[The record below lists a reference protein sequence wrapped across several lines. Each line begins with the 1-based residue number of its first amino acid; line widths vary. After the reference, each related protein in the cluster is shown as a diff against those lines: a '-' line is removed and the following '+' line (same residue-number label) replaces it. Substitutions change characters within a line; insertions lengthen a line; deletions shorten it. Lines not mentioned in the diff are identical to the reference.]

1 MNAPSEMNGFR
12 HGTAL
17 RTEHRHENPCA
28 VAKPRKTRAKQN
40 MGAAARE
47 HVQTEQVTKKGVAEV
62 QTGPQLPLRKT
73 LVAGLAICKRG
84 MWTVGLFSAAVNLL
98 MLTLPIYLFQITD
111 RVLAS
116 GSIDTLIMLTVI
128 AVGALGVLA
137 LINITRRL
145 LLIRIG
151 MRFETLLGGTL
162 LSSGLEGQGTKAAQG
177 IQRLQDLNQIR
188 MFVTGPVMLNIFD
201 AAMAPIY
208 FIAVFLIHPQLGA
221 IVLGGGLVLAL
232 AAIANQKLTGNILN
246 QANAYSMKAYMQA
259 QAHARNA
266 QVIRAMGMMR
276 DSVRLWGADNANSLK
291 AQVNAGDRNVYLA
304 GLSQFIRLVMQIG
317 LLGWGAY
324 LVLDRQLTG
333 GMMIAASIIGARALA
348 PVENAIDGWR
358 SFVSMRAGSKR
369 VSETISENL
378 EEKTRLYMPRLEGR
392 IEVGGLHYAPSQDKP
407 PILSDISFDLKP
419 GTSLAIIGPSGAG
432 KSTLAR
438 LLVGCLEATAGTVSL
453 DGTPLKNWNKEQIGR
468 SIGYLPQDVELFP
481 GMIKENIARMTE
493 GAYDADIISAAQLA
507 GVHDM
512 ISAFPEGYETE
523 IGMDGQPLSGGQRQ
537 RVALARAYYGDPAF
551 VVLDEPNSNLDVVGE
566 AALAEALK
574 RGKRKKITTVIVTQ
588 RPAILESVDKILEL
602 QNGRL
607 ITFDTRQNILPDCS
621 IPNVPMRTETPIQ
634 YPVCQQPTGR
644 PTADQR
650 T

>member
-1 MNAPSEMNGFR
+1 MNAPSKMNGFKN
-12 HGTAL
+12 GTAL
-17 RTEHRHENPCA
+17 HAERGNGKLAVEEPANGSPDTTARRQAPGGQARKAHAAEAPTGRHR
-28 VAKPRKTRAKQN
+28 
-40 MGAAARE
+40 
-47 HVQTEQVTKKGVAEV
+47 
-62 QTGPQLPLRKT
+62 PLREV
-73 LVAGLAICKRG
+73 LARGLAICKRG
-84 MWTVGLFSAAVNLL
+84 MWVVGLFSVAVNLL

-137 LINITRRL
+137 LINIARRIL
-145 LLIRIG
+145 LTRIG
-151 MRFETLLGGTL
+151 IRFETLLGGML
-162 LSSGLEGQGTKAAQG
+162 LSSGLRRQGSEAAQG

-208 FIAVFLIHPQLGA
+208 FIAVFLIHPHLGA
-221 IVLGGGLVLAL
+221 IVLGGGMFLLL
-232 AAIANQKLTGNILN
+232 AAIANQTLTVNVLN
-246 QANAYSMKAYMQA
+246 LANGHSMKAYMQA

-266 QVIRAMGMMR
+266 QVIRAMGMTR
-276 DSVRLWGADNANSLK
+276 DSVRLWGADHAKSLK
-291 AQVNAGDRNVYLA
+291 AQVNASDRNVYLS
-304 GLSQFIRLVMQIG
+304 GVSQFMRLVMQIG

-324 LVLDRQLTG
+324 LVLDSQLTG

-348 PVENAIDGWR
+348 PVEGAIDGWR
-358 SFVSMRAGSKR
+358 SFVSMRSATKR
-369 VSETISENL
+369 VSEKISENL
-378 EEKTRLYMPRLEGR
+378 EDKTRLFMPRLEGR
-392 IEVGGLHYAPSQDKP
+392 VAVENLHYAPSPEKP
-407 PILSDISFDLKP
+407 PILSDISFELEP

-438 LLVGCLEATAGTVSL
+438 LLVGCLEATEGLVSL
-453 DGTPLKNWNKEQIGR
+453 DGTPLKNWNEEQLGR

-493 GAYDADIISAAQLA
+493 GADDADIVNAAQLA

-512 ISAFPEGYETE
+512 ISAFFEGYETE

-551 VVLDEPNSNLDVVGE
+551 VVLDEPNSNLDGFGE
-566 AALAEALK
+566 AALAQALT
-574 RGKRKKITTVIVTQ
+574 RGKRRAITTVIVTQ
-588 RPAILESVDKILEL
+588 RPAILESVDKILML

-607 ITFDTRQNILPDCS
+607 VKFDTRDKILPS
-621 IPNVPMRTETPIQ
+621 RAMRNVPVHTGVPIPYQ
-634 YPVCQQPTGR
+634 PCQHPTGQIA
-644 PTADQR
+644 ADR
-650 T
+650 TN